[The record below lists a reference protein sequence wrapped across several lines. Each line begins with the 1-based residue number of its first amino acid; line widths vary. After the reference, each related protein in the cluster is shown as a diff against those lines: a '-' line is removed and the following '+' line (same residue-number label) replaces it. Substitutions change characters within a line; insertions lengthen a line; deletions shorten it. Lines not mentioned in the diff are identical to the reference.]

1 MARGLHL
8 RNRVRRGGGVQGEPS
23 ISELKLTFRG
33 SQEVPEGADLPELRL
48 AVATWDSSS
57 FLFYNFDIQID
68 RLAESGPFIL
78 LLEGD
83 PPRLPRAA
91 KEVLT
96 RCQRHGGRRNAASS
110 TPLFEG
116 VLAAHRAMH
125 DLAKPLVRADWN
137 HALDVWQWA
146 LRLEPEAGLATQLAA
161 LFHDVERLVTE
172 ADARIEHR
180 AGDYQGFKDG
190 HARRGAAMAREALA
204 AAGVD
209 PVTAA
214 RAARLIADHE
224 RPPAP
229 DDPDAADLAL
239 LNDADALSFFSLNSV
254 GYLDYFGIEATRRKV
269 AWTLRRLR
277 PEVLRHLDGV
287 RLVPTVAAMVA
298 GEAGEEVA

>member
-1 MARGLHL
+1 M
-8 RNRVRRGGGVQGEPS
+8 QGEPS

-33 SQEVPEGADLPELRL
+33 SQEVPEGSDLPVMRL
-48 AVATWDSSS
+48 GVVAWDSSS
-57 FLFYNFDIQID
+57 FLFYDFDFQID
-68 RLAESGPFIL
+68 ALAENGPFAL

-83 PPRLPRAA
+83 PPRLSRAA
-91 KEVLT
+91 GEVLT
-96 RCQRHGGRRNAASS
+96 RCQRHGGRRNAASRS
-110 TPLFEG
+110 PLFDR

-125 DLAKPLVRADWN
+125 DLAKPLVRADWS

-146 LRLEPEAGLATQLAA
+146 LRLEPEAGLAVQLAA
-161 LFHDVERLVTE
+161 LFHDVERLDME

-180 AGDYQGFKDG
+180 ADDYQGFKDD
-190 HARRGAAMAREALA
+190 HARRGAARAEAALA

-214 RAARLIADHE
+214 RAARLIAEHE

-229 DDPDAADLAL
+229 GDPDASDLAL

-254 GYLDYFGIEATRRKV
+254 GYLDYFGVEPTRRKV

-277 PEVLRHLDGV
+277 PEARRLLDGV
-287 RLVPTVAAMVA
+287 RLVPTVAAMISQEDVQE
-298 GEAGEEVA
+298 GNREVA